1 MLGMLDLSQ
10 THTTLYACKKMW
22 VFHGLEIL
30 GYGIKKVLSH
40 FMLMMRMQVRPLF
53 NPPEFTQLVDIP
65 ASTLS
70 AQFPN
75 ERIRLLKLEAEGAE
89 PEVLEGAI
97 SVLNSIDY
105 VSADVGPERGIHE
118 QETRDTVVNF
128 LEAHGFEL
136 IKESKGHRKIVLLRR
151 KGLSEKPDS

>member
-1 MLGMLDLSQ
+1 M
-10 THTTLYACKKMW
+10 
-22 VFHGLEIL
+22 
-30 GYGIKKVLSH
+30 
-40 FMLMMRMQVRPLF
+40 
-53 NPPEFTQLVDIP
+53 
-65 ASTLS
+65 
-70 AQFPN
+70 
-75 ERIRLLKLEAEGAE
+75 LKLEAEGAE